1 MEITLEKIELV
12 KDRTGVSYK
21 EAKEALEATDGS
33 VVDAIIAIEETI
45 DVNKNAKR
53 SAFAEDTVNRIKE
66 LVKKGNISKIAI
78 KREDEVLLNIPVNVG
93 IIGVVIAPWGI
104 LFAALV
110 AYGYNCKIELTTDE
124 GKVIDITEKADGV
137 VTTVKEKG
145 SVVVDEVMAKGAT
158 VINDVKEKAPEAWEN
173 LKEKAPEAWENL
185 KEKAP
190 EAWETVKEKSTE
202 TFYNIKDAA
211 TEKYYEMKNKKNDGF
226 DEIFDDIMDDDADA
240 EDVDDFEVEVHI
252 DADLSTDE
260 GVKEASD
267 KIEVAFDE
275 AEEAF
280 DEVEEGTNK
289 FRLFHRDK

>member
-45 DVNKNAKR
+45 DVNKSAKR

-158 VINDVKEKAPEAWEN
+158 VINDVKEKAPEAWET
-173 LKEKAPEAWENL
+173 L